1 MFKIKYPF
9 VEALFTILKNQLI
22 TLNQNEIESLYVKW
36 SSEFSD
42 DLSILSDIISKD
54 SIKDNQNVPSHS
66 CLNGIDL
73 PTWFGEFQNKKVIFL
88 GIDPMRNDKDFH
100 NSNADTS
107 MDVLVGTPYAFHIK
121 AFRENRT
128 SPYWHVISEV
138 AKSNFVYVTD
148 IYKTFFYTDN
158 TKKIRSYEFWNKSE
172 NANFNQNHRKLLVDE
187 INLIEPDI
195 IVTFG
200 ALAYKVLAN
209 QKYCPTLSLSLSNP
223 KRNVK
228 PFTGEG
234 VPQERPIPIVPL
246 MHLSGST
253 RGKNLEAFF
262 MNNGL
267 KYSEKYDKRNKAG
280 HLYGQLINDYIAN
293 VNKPAHNSV

>member
-1 MFKIKYPF
+1 MLKIDLPF
-9 VEALFTILKNQLI
+9 FGKLTNIISHQLI
-22 TLNQNEIESLYVKW
+22 ALNSNEIETLYLRWEK
-36 SSEFSD
+36 EFSANLD
-42 DLSILSDIISKD
+42 FLLDKRNKELIRDY
-54 SIKDNQNVPSHS
+54 QNVPSQS

-73 PTWFGEFQNKKVIFL
+73 PSWFGDFNNKKVIFL
-88 GIDPMRNDKDFH
+88 GIDPVRNNKDFEK
-100 NSNADTS
+100 SNADLNN
-107 MDVLVGTPYAFHIK
+107 DVIIGTPYAFHIK
-121 AFRENRT
+121 GFRENRT
-128 SPYWHVISEV
+128 RPYWQVINEV

-158 TKKIRSYEFWNKSE
+158 SKNMRSYDFWNKVE
-172 NANFNQNHRKLLVDE
+172 NVLLNDNHRNLLIDE
-187 INLIEPDI
+187 INLIKPDI

-234 VPQERPIPIVPL
+234 VPKDRPIPIIPL

-267 KYSEKYDKRNKAG
+267 KYSEKYDKRNRAG
-280 HLYGQLINDYIAN
+280 HLYGQIINDYMAT
-293 VNKPAHNSV
+293 VNKTRP

>member
-1 MFKIKYPF
+1 MLNIYYPF
-9 VEALFTILKNQLI
+9 FEKLVGVLHKKLI
-22 TLNQNEIESLYVKW
+22 SFNPNEIKSLYTKW
-36 SSEFSD
+36 GNEFSD
-42 DLSILSDIISKD
+42 KLDFLTDKSSKELIND
-54 SIKDNQNVPSHS
+54 YQNVPRQS

-73 PTWFGEFQNKKVIFL
+73 PSWFGDFNNKKVIFL
-88 GIDPMRNDKDFH
+88 GIDPMRNNNDFKK
-100 NSNADTS
+100 SIADLNN
-107 MDVLVGTPYAFHIK
+107 DVIIGTPYAFHIK
-121 AFRENRT
+121 GFRENRT
-128 SPYWHVISEV
+128 SPYWHVINEV

-158 TKKIRSYEFWNKSE
+158 SKKMRSYDFWNKAE
-172 NANFNQNHRKLLVDE
+172 NVLFNDNHRNLLIDE

-223 KRNVK
+223 KRNVI

-234 VPQERPIPIVPL
+234 VQHDRPIPIVPL

-280 HLYGQLINDYIAN
+280 LLYGQIINDYIAN
-293 VNKPAHNSV
+293 VNKTSP

>member
-1 MFKIKYPF
+1 MLQIDIPF
-9 VEALFTILKNQLI
+9 FREITSIISSQLI
-22 TLNQNEIESLYVKW
+22 TLNSNEIETLYLRWVK
-36 SSEFSD
+36 EFSANLD
-42 DLSILSDIISKD
+42 FLSDKRNKKIIRD
-54 SIKDNQNVPSHS
+54 YHNVPSQS

-73 PTWFGEFQNKKVIFL
+73 PSWFGDFNNKKVFFL
-88 GIDPMRNDKDFH
+88 GIDPMRNNKDFKK
-100 NSNADTS
+100 SNADLYN
-107 MDVLVGTPYAFHIK
+107 DVIIGTPYAFHIK
-121 AFRENRT
+121 GFRENRT
-128 SPYWHVISEV
+128 SSYWQVINEL

-158 TKKIRSYEFWNKSE
+158 SKNMRSYHFWNKAE
-172 NANFNQNHRKLLVDE
+172 NALLNDNHRNLLIDE
-187 INLIEPDI
+187 INLIKPDI

-200 ALAYKVLAN
+200 AVAYKVLAN

-228 PFTGEG
+228 PFIVGG
-234 VPQERPIPIVPL
+234 VTQDRPIPIVPL

-280 HLYGQLINDYIAN
+280 HLYGQIINDYIAN
-293 VNKPAHNSV
+293 VIKTSP